1 MDLHMCTVF
10 FQFSIELNFLQKIYH
25 LALHN
30 VFVWWVKKRLIHL
43 SVQASCRQTT
53 RANFNGTV
61 TAVVQ

>member
-1 MDLHMCTVF
+1 MELHMCIVF
-10 FQFSIELNFLQKIYH
+10 FQFSIELNFLQIYH

-43 SVQASCRQTT
+43 LVQASCQQTT
-53 RANFNGTV
+53 RANFNSTV